1 MPAPQSMNIGEQVL
15 SLPGFVFHL
24 LHRYWSIR
32 GRSIQAQKLKKGID
46 TVESCAYAAQHQLL
60 DLDAQQTQPAAST
73 PFSTAFNIAWL
84 LGIANRMSTAP
95 LMRMK
100 SPSADPSNTTAH
112 PPAV

>member
-1 MPAPQSMNIGEQVL
+1 MSKSFRCQGLCFTFSTATG
-15 SLPGFVFHL
+15 
-24 LHRYWSIR
+24 RYEADL
-32 GRSIQAQKLKKGID
+32 IQAQKLKKGID